1 VVGEFLEWQRK
12 KNELETLEEAMLER
26 KEVRMKK
33 PRMISDVAD

>member
-1 VVGEFLEWQRK
+1 VVGVFLEWQRK
-12 KNELETLEEAMLER
+12 KNELETLEEAMLKR